1 MTEHPDLEEQIKEIR
16 KQADRIRLK
25 RMKLGKDQAHNRNAV
40 VLGLPKGSFH
50 DDQKEN
56 STSKS
61 KASTIKSNPTAKST
75 CNSSS
80 FLVSVDPSVISMVH
94 NDESEMPEDGLDH
107 GSERQS
113 DLCCGSCCDLVKACI
128 LTNAGFVCMLSFL
141 MTVSLLELPY
151 FYLAFKP
158 NSSKEYYDDDIYEDA
173 FLDGRGRVALM
184 RTCAGILFG
193 LVGMIGAA
201 WFEKWSVLCTS
212 IGYILYAVSSI
223 LQKAVPHA
231 VIAGFVAYP
240 NVALFMA
247 LRSGT
252 MTKKAYMSGREA
264 SCCCGSD
271 NSKC

>member
-25 RMKLGKDQAHNRNAV
+25 RMKLGKDPSHNPNAV
-40 VLGLPKGSFH
+40 VLEVPKGSFH

-61 KASTIKSNPTAKST
+61 KASTIKSNPTGKSCT
-75 CNSSS
+75 SSS
-80 FLVSVDPSVISMVH
+80 FLVAVDPSVISMVH
-94 NDESEMPEDGLDH
+94 NDESEIPEDGPDR
-107 GSERQS
+107 GSKRQS
-113 DLCCGSCCDLVKACI
+113 DLCCGSCCDLVKASV

-173 FLDGRGRVALM
+173 FFDGQGRVALM

-193 LVGMIGAA
+193 LVGMVGAA
-201 WFEKWSVLCTS
+201 RFEKWAVLCTS
-212 IGYILYAVSSI
+212 IGYILYAMSSI
-223 LQKAVPHA
+223 LQKSVPHA
-231 VIAGFVAYP
+231 VIAGFVTYP

-252 MTKKAYMSGREA
+252 MTKEAYMSGREA
-264 SCCCGSD
+264 KCCCRSD
-271 NSKC
+271 NNKL